1 VQLKFAEISLFQM
14 LAIVFPSPQLL
25 FSMVFDTG
33 NSSMNEDALN
43 MQIRKFLKKT
53 GITSQRS
60 IEQAV
65 RDGLQDGKVKIGDS
79 FEATISLSI
88 RELGLDVDIVDTI
101 KIE

>member
-1 VQLKFAEISLFQM
+1 
-14 LAIVFPSPQLL
+14 
-25 FSMVFDTG
+25 
-33 NSSMNEDALN
+33 MNEDALN

-65 RDGLQDGKVKIGDS
+65 REGLDKGTISIGDS
-79 FEATISLSI
+79 FEVTISLSI

-101 KIE
+101 TIEE

>member
-1 VQLKFAEISLFQM
+1 M
-14 LAIVFPSPQLL
+14 LAIVFPSRQLL
-25 FSMVFDTG
+25 FSMVLDTG

-53 GITSQRS
+53 GIMSQRS

-65 RDGLQDGKVKIGDS
+65 RDGLEDGKIKIGDS

-101 KIE
+101 KIEA

>member
-1 VQLKFAEISLFQM
+1 
-14 LAIVFPSPQLL
+14 
-25 FSMVFDTG
+25 
-33 NSSMNEDALN
+33 MNEDALN

-65 RDGLQDGKVKIGDS
+65 REGLDGGTINIGDS

-101 KIE
+101 TIEE